1 MGRIIMNNR
10 IGTVVDFNPKYGAI
24 VDCKDFNEPVLVS
37 IQALW
42 ERYPFGV
49 KPGQVIRFTSR
60 IEASDV
66 EVLEDELPPLERGK
80 IIRAE
85 RTFVVIKVAADVQQ
99 RLMLDS
105 PTIIANQKEG
115 GWSYQLT
122 SLVEQGINLIDL
134 EVEFHLGSFFDERQG
149 DRKVAKHVQLFA
161 DDDLLRELVYQFSEL
176 VYRDQLKIEPLYTR
190 YCAGEVVV
198 RVVYG
203 RSPFDWTEVTLRG
216 NSDIR
221 QELKDTLFYRD
232 NALHLL

>member
-66 EVLEDELPPLERGK
+66 VVLEDELPPFERGK
-80 IIRAE
+80 IIRME
-85 RTFVVIKVAADVQQ
+85 RTFVVIEVDIDARQ

-105 PTIIANQKEG
+105 STIIANQKDG
-115 GWSYQLT
+115 GWSYELAC
-122 SLVEQGINLIDL
+122 LVEQDIDLIGL
-134 EVEFHLGSFFDERQG
+134 EVEFRLGSFFDERQG
-149 DRKVAKHVQLFA
+149 
-161 DDDLLRELVYQFSEL
+161 
-176 VYRDQLKIEPLYTR
+176 
-190 YCAGEVVV
+190 
-198 RVVYG
+198 
-203 RSPFDWTEVTLRG
+203 
-216 NSDIR
+216 
-221 QELKDTLFYRD
+221 
-232 NALHLL
+232 